1 MTKEKA
7 QDMPVTVKVGKAYA
21 VYIDAL
27 TRLFDMIGGSLAFK
41 LRVKRLKE
49 EMQAKVFVETSA
61 VRDASEV
68 LKVAITKRN
77 QEAQEKKVQPIDTQE
92 VLDARK
98 TMDAVCKEADEKE
111 ISLSSPKIPLSL
123 LPDEAAYLSRQY
135 TIEGVNEAGNPKY
148 GQGDYT
154 TLVAAI
160 YDDLIDEKA

>member
-1 MTKEKA
+1 MAKEKA

-41 LRVKRLKE
+41 LRVKRMKE

-77 QEAQEKKVQPIDTQE
+77 QEAQEKKVQPIDTHE

-98 TMDAVCKEADEKE
+98 TMDSVCKEADEKE

-123 LPDEAAYLSRQY
+123 LPSEELLARQY

-160 YDDLIDEKA
+160 YDDLIDENA